1 MVDQLTPQGRL
12 PERDDELDSLDPGEV
27 MGGFGPVPG
36 AAYGK
41 TAPGKGGFKT

>member
-12 PERDDELDSLDPGEV
+12 PERDDELDSLDPGQV

-36 AAYGK
+36 TAHGK